1 MIMNMTTDY
10 RDPLLDL
17 FGTESNSGNETS
29 SPSDIPVINRSGTFN
44 QQQFSP
50 LLTQQLLYN
59 TPNSGSTPNIFDPN
73 HTQMQEEQTS
83 PSLNKLQPEDPQERK
98 GTLEVRQRYTNNW
111 KEMNTTQM
119 ITKI

>member
-1 MIMNMTTDY
+1 
-10 RDPLLDL
+10 
-17 FGTESNSGNETS
+17 
-29 SPSDIPVINRSGTFN
+29 
-44 QQQFSP
+44 
-50 LLTQQLLYN
+50 
-59 TPNSGSTPNIFDPN
+59 
-73 HTQMQEEQTS
+73 MQEEQTS